1 MDMEPRFQQL
11 AKELAPTPEQHARVR
26 ARLLRKL
33 NGPVLLSDAVTT
45 ASPTTVQK
53 NQLRAELRHR
63 ILIPGVSSL
72 LDTLSGYLSPS
83 AYAESRIRRSV
94 FALILPRMQV
104 PLYQRVSKWGAA
116 FVIVVLALRVS
127 PVLFLAPTSNA
138 DSAVIL
144 DPSASGVELS
154 SHGLWQPVT
163 QEVEIHEAMSL
174 RTSAGE
180 ATLMMHDDGNIRL
193 GANTTISLDDV
204 SNQPSTL
211 ENVATLS
218 VIEGTVWVQALL
230 PDQVRGFVIAT
241 PAGTISIHGGSVSVA
256 VNDDSVRVAVW
267 DRHAVI
273 LHNDLVVSLV
283 AGEYTDLRP
292 GQTFAVE
299 ALSAAAY
306 QDSWVT
312 QNFARDSVHQRELA
326 QLQQERR
333 AAEAGILPTSPFY
346 TVKRVAETVD
356 VLLTL
361 DPAARVEKRLQQ
373 ASTRLNE
380 AAALIIKGDSG
391 ASIPLDEY
399 RQTIIDVAS
408 GTGNTLARYLVQQ
421 TVAENAAELSAALP
435 VDQLYV
441 LKKAVLEASADL
453 PNDAID
459 QRDVSA
465 TLLVDMLNALHQSIE
480 ENNVDRMQQSL
491 QALAPYLP
499 SLQSGTGML
508 LKPDAQK
515 EALSLLSQV
524 AAALKNTASGTG
536 TVIADDI
543 TRQIAQY
550 LPAGE
555 EEPAQSGTPPRISTL
570 PDGPLTE
577 SQLESAVQGAIRRV
591 FDIYTMPNSRLNALR
606 VEMKKFQ
613 GTQDEGRFLRRL
625 YRDMP
630 DNEVFRNL
638 VRKAIQNLRVEQFVE
653 GLDEVTG
660 SGSIDH

>member
-1 MDMEPRFQQL
+1 MDIEPRFQQL
-11 AKELAPTPEQHARVR
+11 AKELAPTSEQHARVR
-26 ARLLRKL
+26 ARLMRKL
-33 NGPVLLSDAVTT
+33 DGPAILSEAASV
-45 ASPTTVQK
+45 ASPTTAQK
-53 NQLRAELRHR
+53 NHLRGEVDKR
-63 ILIPGVSSL
+63 ISMPGVSSL
-72 LDTLSGYLSPS
+72 LDLLGNYLSPS
-83 AYAESRIRRSV
+83 PRAQSSIKRSV
-94 FALILPRMQV
+94 FDLILPPVPV
-104 PLYQRVSKWGAA
+104 PLYQRVGKWGAA

-127 PVLFLAPTSNA
+127 PVLFLAPQSNA

-144 DPSASGVELS
+144 DPSANGVELS

-174 RTSAGE
+174 RTGEGE
-180 ATLMMHDDGNIRL
+180 ATLMMHDDGNVRL
-193 GANTTISLDDV
+193 AANTTISLDDV

-241 PAGTISIHGGSVSVA
+241 PAGTVTIHGGSVSVA
-256 VNDDSVRVAVW
+256 VQNDNVRVSVW
-267 DRHAVI
+267 DRHAVVS
-273 LHNDLVVSLV
+273 HNDRAISLV

-292 GQTFAVE
+292 GQIFAVQ
-299 ALSAAAY
+299 ALSSTAY

-361 DPAARVEKRLQQ
+361 DPQARVEKRLQQ

-391 ASIPLDEY
+391 ASIPLGEY
-399 RQTIIDVAS
+399 RQTLIDVAS
-408 GTGNTLARYLVQQ
+408 GTGDTLAQYLVQQ

-453 PNDAID
+453 PNDAVD
-459 QRDVSA
+459 ARDVSA
-465 TLLVDMLNALHQSIE
+465 TLLVDTLNTLHQAIE
-480 ENNVDRMQQSL
+480 ENNVEQMKLSL
-491 QALAPYLP
+491 QALAPYLS
-499 SLQSGTGML
+499 SLQSGTGTL

-524 AAALKNTASGTG
+524 AEALKNATSSGTG
-536 TVIADDI
+536 TVITNDI
-543 TRQIAQY
+543 ARQIADY
-550 LPAGE
+550 LPASS
-555 EEPAQSGTPPRISTL
+555 PAEDTDTPRIVISR
-570 PDGPLTE
+570 PRGEALTE
-577 SQLESAVQGAIRRV
+577 SQLEAAVQGAIRRV

-606 VEMKKFQ
+606 VEMKKFE

-653 GLDEVTG
+653 DIIQTG
-660 SGSIDH
+660 SGAGAQ